1 MVNKKPPQPT
11 KKSPVIAEP
20 ALANRPKRNISPKS
34 WVCMKIKHK
43 VVKYSQR

>member
-1 MVNKKPPQPT
+1 MVNKRTPQQM

-34 WVCMKIKHK
+34 WVCM
-43 VVKYSQR
+43 SAS